1 MARPI
6 TLVLLAVGV
15 AGFPAGCSSSSSDKP
30 HDTREKGADAPA
42 KTTVPAGVAA
52 PRRVESSA
60 AFAAKAVE
68 KVYGRELSP
77 GQRVV
82 IGATCARGRCVLRY
96 RVMARGE
103 GLLLADEQ
111 SILRALFSRR
121 DVRAVTLYVHHWS
134 TGTPTKNEAP
144 VFATTVCRR
153 SEHPSFNWPRI
164 RAGDITRVCH
174 FRHNAGGQVRSQV
187 RRGQLTNRRASK
199 GQGGNGNGNGAGN
212 GNGGGNGGGN
222 GNGAGNPN
230 Q

>member
-68 KVYGRELSP
+68 KVYGREVSP

-82 IGATCARGRCVLRY
+82 MGATCARGRCVLRY

-111 SILRALFSRR
+111 SILRALCSRR

-144 VFATTVCRR
+144 VFATTTCRR
-153 SEHPSFNWPRI
+153 SEHPSFDWAHI
-164 RAGDITRVCH
+164 KAGDVTQVCAYVHRAG
-174 FRHNAGGQVRSQV
+174 GKVRSEV
-187 RRGQLTNRRASK
+187 RRGQVSNSQAS
-199 GQGGNGNGNGAGN
+199 QG
-212 GNGGGNGGGN
+212 
-222 GNGAGNPN
+222 
-230 Q
+230 